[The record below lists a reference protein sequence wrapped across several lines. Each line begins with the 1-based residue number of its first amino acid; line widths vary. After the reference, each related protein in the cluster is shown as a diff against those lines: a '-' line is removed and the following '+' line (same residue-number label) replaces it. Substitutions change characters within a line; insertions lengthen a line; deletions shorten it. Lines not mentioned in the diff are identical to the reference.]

1 MEPRLMVAYTLMLLM
16 ALLLAAFV
24 GYQIYQT
31 RERQYARRLRREAR
45 AFARTQLP
53 KRDLPHP

>member
-24 GYQIYQT
+24 GYRIYHT
-31 RERQYARRLRREAR
+31 HERQYARRLRREAR
-45 AFARTQLP
+45 AHARAQLP
-53 KRDLPHP
+53 EQDRPHP